1 MVVMKT
7 TMRLRNFTIEEWA
20 VVESSIPGFG
30 RIVDRG
36 HPSQLSA
43 ERKLATFEGRDPDL
57 VGRYACMSC
66 GLQVDPAEEECP
78 SCLCR
83 TFDGPFFE
91 EKKR

>member
-1 MVVMKT
+1 MRKT
-7 TMRLRNFTIEEWA
+7 EQLQNPVCGEWA
-20 VVESSIPGFG
+20 IVMVSPVFG
-30 RIVDRG
+30 PWKIIDRG

-43 ERKLATFEGRDPDL
+43 ERKLAVLEGRDPDL
-57 VGRYACMSC
+57 VGRYACQDC
-66 GLQVDPAEEECP
+66 GIEVKAEDEECP

>member
-1 MVVMKT
+1 MKT
-7 TMRLRNFTIEEWA
+7 TMRLRNFTVEEWA

-30 RIVDRG
+30 SIIDRG

-43 ERKLATFEGRDPDL
+43 ERKLAILGGRDPDL
-57 VGRYACMSC
+57 VGRYACQDC
-66 GLQVDPAEEECP
+66 GIEVQAVDEECP

-91 EKKR
+91 EKQR